1 MKDNIS
7 EKPFNIPFVKV
18 QNFDKRS
25 LKKTLLQNTD
35 NILPYT
41 LIKYMFP

>member
-25 LKKTLLQNTD
+25 LKKHCYK
-35 NILPYT
+35 ILTTYT
-41 LIKYMFP
+41 LHLN